1 MDWYPPQKPSELT
14 ENRLITAILDG
25 HFPPDSNLPPERD
38 LASQLGVTRPTLR
51 EALQRMARDGWL
63 DIHHGVSTRVRDY
76 WSEGNLAVLT
86 AIVQRTDHL
95 PSDFVDNLLAVR
107 LSLAP
112 AYTHLAV
119 ENDPARIE
127 ALLSAAAGID
137 DTPEAFTA
145 ADWELHHTLTIASGN
160 PIFTLILNGF
170 HDLYY
175 IMGLRYFALS
185 DARDTS
191 RAFYRDLHSC
201 VSKQDAAAAGNVTA
215 AVMARSLEIWQAA
228 QQTSTAD

>member
-1 MDWYPPQKPSELT
+1 MDWFPPQKPSELT

-25 HFPPDSNLPPERD
+25 HFPPGSNLPPERE
-38 LASQLGVTRPTLR
+38 LAAQLGVTRPTLR

-63 DIHHGVSTRVRDY
+63 DIRHGVSTRVRDY

-86 AIVQRTDHL
+86 DIVQRTDHL

-112 AYTHLAV
+112 AYTRLAV
-119 ENDPARIE
+119 EHDSARIE
-127 ALLSAAAGID
+127 RLLTANVGID
-137 DTPEAFTA
+137 DTPEAFTT
-145 ADWELHHTLTIASGN
+145 ADWDLHHTLTMASGN

-170 HDLYY
+170 RDLYQ
-175 IMGLRYFALS
+175 IMGLRYFALPA
-185 DARDTS
+185 ARDTS

-201 VSKQDAAAAGNVTA
+201 VSGQDAIAAEDVTRM
-215 AVMARSLEIWQAA
+215 VMARSLEIWKAA
-228 QQTSTAD
+228 LQTTSAD

>member
-1 MDWYPPQKPSELT
+1 M
-14 ENRLITAILDG
+14 
-25 HFPPDSNLPPERD
+25 
-38 LASQLGVTRPTLR
+38 
-51 EALQRMARDGWL
+51 
-63 DIHHGVSTRVRDY
+63 
-76 WSEGNLAVLT
+76 
-86 AIVQRTDHL
+86 
-95 PSDFVDNLLAVR
+95 
-107 LSLAP
+107 
-112 AYTHLAV
+112 
-119 ENDPARIE
+119 
-127 ALLSAAAGID
+127 LSAAASID